1 MPHYTTIPGA
11 TPDGYVIPNRNF
23 ISSFF
28 GSITAPVIENKN
40 GLISFET
47 KEVLKQIKER
57 NKDVANFLKKG
68 IRKKFISFKIEHCI
82 SVQSST

>member
-11 TPDGYVIPNRNF
+11 TPAEYVIPNRNF
-23 ISSFF
+23 ISSYF
-28 GSITAPVIENKN
+28 GSITAPVVESRN

-47 KEVLKQIKER
+47 KEVLKQIRKR

-68 IRKKFISFKIEHCI
+68 ITKKLISFKAEHCI
-82 SVQSST
+82 SVQSSA